1 MIHATGKPPASGHPR
16 RRAFCPLCGREQ
28 ADKLAS
34 EVSSPEAALC
44 AERCTAGWQVLTAL
58 RRSESASETVT
69 ARRRLESEHH
79 QTPTPTLS
87 ELLLGRWRAGDWAVA
102 PEDVLDRL

>member
-1 MIHATGKPPASGHPR
+1 MIEATRKPPASGHPR

-44 AERCTAGWQVLTAL
+44 AGRCTAGWQALTAL
-58 RRSESASETVT
+58 RRWESSNETLT
-69 ARRRLESEHH
+69 ARRRLESEQF
-79 QTPTPTLS
+79 QTHMPILS
-87 ELLLGRWRAGDWAVA
+87 ELLLARWRAGDWAVA
-102 PEDVLDRL
+102 PEDLIGQL